1 MGRRFFRDRQ
11 YFHGGR
17 ARFMY
22 ELMGK
27 YFADAE
33 HWRFMNYGYAF
44 EDEADALTL
53 NEADMFERYNAQLY
67 HIVAAQ
73 TDLTGLDV
81 LDVGSGRGG
90 GASYVQ
96 RYLGPATTTGMD
108 LAESAVAFCNKVHG
122 GIEGLRYVQ
131 GDAQAMPFED
141 ESFDVVINVESAH
154 CYPDKPAFLAEV
166 MRVLRPGGSFFYTD
180 FTAAGQPHELD
191 LPMAG
196 FEQCVERDV
205 TAGIVKALTVDDVRR
220 KQEIVENVPLGLR
233 WLGNLWSG
241 RPGSWIYKD
250 FEDGRRQ
257 YLVCRADKPGGVPVG
272 VLADVREPAELR
284 V

>member
-1 MGRRFFRDRQ
+1 MARRFLKDRQ

-17 ARFMY
+17 AKFMY
-22 ELMGK
+22 ELMGR
-27 YFADAE
+27 YFAKAE
-33 HWRFMNYGYAF
+33 QWRFMNYGYAF
-44 EDEADALTL
+44 ANDADALALDEADL
-53 NEADMFERYNAQLY
+53 FERYNAQLY

-73 TDLTGLDV
+73 KDLTGLDV

-90 GASYVQ
+90 GASYVH
-96 RYLGPATTTGMD
+96 RYLGPASTTGMD
-108 LAESAVAFCNKVHG
+108 LADSAVAFCNRVHR
-122 GIEGLRYVQ
+122 GIDGLRYVQ
-131 GDAQAMPFED
+131 GDAQAMPFAD

-191 LPMAG
+191 LPAAG
-196 FEQCVERDV
+196 FEGCEERDV

-220 KQEIVENVPLGLR
+220 KQEIVENVPMGLR

-250 FEDGRRQ
+250 FEEGRRQ
-257 YLVCRADKPGGVPVG
+257 YLVCRADKRGNVPSGAMV
-272 VLADVREPAELR
+272 EPESAVVAR